1 MVPSVRADIPLQI
14 ILEGL
19 QQHDARGVLVSESP
33 GTVLVD
39 SFPIIE
45 KLPSHLVEESNR
57 TVPDDFVTDMYELNQ
72 PKGGED
78 TPRDLGPLPTG
89 SKVLL
94 GSLLA
99 VWVILGAYAIA
110 GRAKKKG

>member
-1 MVPSVRADIPLQI
+1 
-14 ILEGL
+14 
-19 QQHDARGVLVSESP
+19 
-33 GTVLVD
+33 
-39 SFPIIE
+39 
-45 KLPSHLVEESNR
+45 
-57 TVPDDFVTDMYELNQ
+57 MYELNQ

-110 GRAKKKG
+110 GRGKKED

>member
-1 MVPSVRADIPLQI
+1 
-14 ILEGL
+14 
-19 QQHDARGVLVSESP
+19 
-33 GTVLVD
+33 
-39 SFPIIE
+39 
-45 KLPSHLVEESNR
+45 
-57 TVPDDFVTDMYELNQ
+57 MYELNQ

-94 GSLLA
+94 DSLLA

-110 GRAKKKG
+110 GRGKKEE